1 MKIFIKDGG
10 RTNCRGICPCNGE
23 QQIGKLER
31 RISERKLN
39 KSYHSRRQDFSS
51 EKKGVY
57 LFVFGIK

>member
-10 RTNCRGICPCNGE
+10 GLIVEGYVLAMENSRSK
-23 QQIGKLER
+23 KLER

-39 KSYHSRRQDFSS
+39 ESYHPRRQDFSS